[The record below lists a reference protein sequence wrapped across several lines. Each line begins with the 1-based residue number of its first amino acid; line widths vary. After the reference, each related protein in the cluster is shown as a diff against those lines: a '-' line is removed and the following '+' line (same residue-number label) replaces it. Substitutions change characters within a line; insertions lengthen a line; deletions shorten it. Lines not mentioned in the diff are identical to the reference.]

1 MKMAKKDVREYFLTM
16 QRQYYKMNK
25 ILVDF
30 EKMMAEGVIENEQVE
45 KIRQIVTPLK
55 TNIDR
60 LSYIVYLMDKPK
72 NRKSRK
78 AKKLSKQR
86 EEQYKKFQA
95 LNATE
100 IQVEE
105 ENNTYLKELEVAVN
119 E

>member
-1 MKMAKKDVREYFLTM
+1 MAKKDVRDYFIVM
-16 QRQYYKMNK
+16 QKQYYKMNK
-25 ILVDF
+25 ILTDF
-30 EKMMAEGVIENEQVE
+30 QKMLSEGSVEQEQVD
-45 KIRQIVTPLK
+45 KIRKIVEPLK
-55 TNIDR
+55 VNIDR
-60 LSYIVYLMDKPK
+60 LSYIIYLMDKPK

-86 EEQYKKFQA
+86 EEQYKKFKE

-119 E
+119 EQ

>member
-1 MKMAKKDVREYFLTM
+1 MAKKDVREYFVTM

-30 EKMMAEGVIENEQVE
+30 EKMMAEGTIENEQVE
-45 KIRQIVTPLK
+45 KIRQIVMPLK

-78 AKKLSKQR
+78 AKKQSKQR
-86 EEQYKKFQA
+86 AEQYKKFQA

-100 IQVEE
+100 IQVEA
-105 ENNTYLKELEVAVN
+105 ENEQHLKELEAAVN